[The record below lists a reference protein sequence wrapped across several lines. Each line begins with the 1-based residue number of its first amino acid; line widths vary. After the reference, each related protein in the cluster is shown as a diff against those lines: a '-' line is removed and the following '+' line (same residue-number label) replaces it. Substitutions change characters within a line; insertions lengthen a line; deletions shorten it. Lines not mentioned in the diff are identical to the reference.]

1 MKIGFV
7 AMCLALTGH
16 AVRINNDTIKLPQ
29 GLSQGDADAGGESE
43 FLGCLF
49 GGRPPYGWSGPC
61 GRVGCNDT
69 GSGGYACPNCNGEP
83 MSKFQDEYQRGM
95 AAITKLEGL
104 ITKDSQQPADAA
116 KGAAKK

>member
-16 AVRINNDTIKLPQ
+16 AVRINSDTKSPQ
-29 GLSQGDADAGGESE
+29 GLSQGEADAGGESE

-61 GRVGCNDT
+61 GRAGCNDW
-69 GSGGYACPNCNGEP
+69 GSGGPPYNCNGEP
-83 MSKFQDEYQRGM
+83 MSKF
-95 AAITKLEGL
+95 
-104 ITKDSQQPADAA
+104 
-116 KGAAKK
+116 